1 MALVLD
7 GDNGIVGVLATNTD
21 GDVIFDTNTLFVDAV
36 ENKVGIGTTAP
47 NSNLHIK
54 STTDVKLTL
63 ETDEDSD
70 CWINLSGATSE
81 ASIGYEPATNS
92 LRFANAADGVTS
104 NVRMTIDAS
113 GNVGI
118 GTESPAEKLEVNG
131 SFKIGNLKIQNANG
145 GRIGFNRNTANG
157 DIYDSNFAAFQ
168 INGAYSGADF
178 MAFEAYTSGGV
189 GTDAMAI
196 KDNGYV
202 GIGTTSPQRMLHI
215 HDGSQTGLHITNTQS
230 GAGANDGFSQYIRD
244 DNQATELMVREN
256 SYLGFGTNNQL
267 KVKIT
272 NGGILEGLSD
282 AEIKTSPIRK
292 HSNTIS
298 TNTTI
303 DSSENAIASGPI
315 SVATGVTLTINGN
328 MTVV

>member
-7 GDNGIVGVLATNTD
+7 GDNGIVGVLATNND
-21 GDVIFDTNTLFVDAV
+21 GDVIFDTNTLFVDAI

-54 STTDVKLTL
+54 GTDNVKLTL

-81 ASIGYEPATNS
+81 GSIGYEPATNS

-118 GTESPAEKLEVNG
+118 GTTSPDNYYAKDLVVTSADE
-131 SFKIGNLKIQNANG
+131 G
-145 GRIGFNRNTANG
+145 GITMA
-157 DIYDSNFAAFQ
+157 S
-168 INGAYSGADF
+168 SGANQQQYLMFADG
-178 MAFEAYTSGGV
+178 TSGGERYR
-189 GTDAMAI
+189 
-196 KDNGYV
+196 GY
-202 GIGTTSPQRMLHI
+202 IGYDHASDYMQMTS
-215 HDGSQTGLHITNTQS
+215 
-230 GAGANDGFSQYIRD
+230 
-244 DNQATELMVREN
+244 
-256 SYLGFGTNNQL
+256 
-267 KVKIT
+267 
-272 NGGILEGLSD
+272 GGILRFLVNETAEVMRITTTGIIQGVSD
-282 AEIKTSPIRK
+282 AEIATSPIRT

-303 DSSENAIASGPI
+303 DANDNAVASGPLGI
-315 SVATGVTLTINGN
+315 ADGITLTINGN

>member
-1 MALVLD
+1 
-7 GDNGIVGVLATNTD
+7 VGSRIIATRAAAGAHMDLRFHTQRD
-21 GDVIFDTNTLFVDAV
+21 QFAMIIDA
-36 ENKVGIGTTAP
+36 NQNVGIGTDNP

-54 STTDVKLTL
+54 STSDVKLTL

-118 GTESPAEKLEVNG
+118 GATEPNSSLEVNKTI
-131 SFKIGNLKIQNANG
+131 SFSSVDTFAQLNIKTTAGALGNMLNIGVDETDELAFLQSLK
-145 GRIGFNRNTANG
+145 R
-157 DIYDSNFAAFQ
+157 
-168 INGAYSGADF
+168 
-178 MAFEAYTSGGV
+178 GV
-189 GTDAMAI
+189 GLKPLI
-196 KDNGYV
+196 LQRYGGNV
-202 GIGTTSPQRMLHI
+202 GIGTDNPTQELSVYGQINVNSTDYARI
-215 HDGSQTGLHITNTQS
+215 EYARNDTNIWSAGLRDTDDYYVYRES
-230 GAGANDGFSQYIRD
+230 GAGNVIIP
-244 DNQATELMVREN
+244 T
-256 SYLGFGTNNQL
+256 
-267 KVKIT
+267 
-272 NGGILEGLSD
+272 GILQGSSD
-282 AEIKTSPIRK
+282 SEIKTSPIRK

-303 DSSENAIASGPI
+303 DSGENAIASGPI

>member
-21 GDVIFDTNTLFVDAV
+21 GDVIFDTDTLFVDAV

-118 GTESPAEKLEVNG
+118 GTTSPVEKLEVNG
-131 SFKIGNLKIQNANG
+131 SVKVGNLKIQN
-145 GRIGFNRNTANG
+145 
-157 DIYDSNFAAFQ
+157 
-168 INGAYSGADF
+168 
-178 MAFEAYTSGGV
+178 
-189 GTDAMAI
+189 
-196 KDNGYV
+196 
-202 GIGTTSPQRMLHI
+202 
-215 HDGSQTGLHITNTQS
+215 
-230 GAGANDGFSQYIRD
+230 
-244 DNQATELMVREN
+244 
-256 SYLGFGTNNQL
+256 
-267 KVKIT
+267 
-272 NGGILEGLSD
+272 
-282 AEIKTSPIRK
+282 
-292 HSNTIS
+292 
-298 TNTTI
+298 
-303 DSSENAIASGPI
+303 
-315 SVATGVTLTINGN
+315 
-328 MTVV
+328 